1 MKWTSWTAAG
11 CLTLSLAA
19 CNEGDFCEVYRPVG
33 AIPEDVA
40 RVMIEGAEMQ
50 SRAIVTNE
58 RTYSQC
64 VPKAV
69 FLR

>member
-1 MKWTSWTAAG
+1 MKWTSWMAMVF
-11 CLTLSLAA
+11 LMLSLAA

-58 RTYSQC
+58 KTYSQC
-64 VPKAV
+64 VPNAV

>member
-1 MKWTSWTAAG
+1 MKWTSWTAMAF
-11 CLTLSLAA
+11 LMLSLAA
-19 CNEGDFCEVYRPVG
+19 CSEGDFCEVYRPVG

-58 RTYSQC
+58 KTYSQC